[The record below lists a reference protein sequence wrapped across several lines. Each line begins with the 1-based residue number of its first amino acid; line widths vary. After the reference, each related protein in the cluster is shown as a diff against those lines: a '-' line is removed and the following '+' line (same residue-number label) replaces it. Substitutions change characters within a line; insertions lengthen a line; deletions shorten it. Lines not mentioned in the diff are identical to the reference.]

1 MFRRL
6 YFLMLIPLMAACMAA
21 TPLATAPTPTPMVFQ
36 PTLGRALSF
45 LTRQLDADVG
55 LLRAAP
61 DDDRH
66 WLAPDNLLVEW
77 VMQEAHAAD
86 LTVELETELAAFGA
100 PHHGLIEAL
109 RSEPVTWP
117 PAVAAQQEVSPTVW
131 LESYTG
137 AGAIDDWASRADLTL
152 FAALNAWN
160 QGDTAAAQEHFA
172 AAMEMFD
179 GAGFRA
185 ATNADRYTT
194 ADLAL
199 ALIAGA
205 RLGAPVNDAIVRQ
218 LLSLQSADGGFTA
231 HYTADGPLEGA
242 DTRTT
247 AYALLA
253 LYALRQPSQ

>member
-1 MFRRL
+1 MRHRL
-6 YFLMLIPLMAACMAA
+6 LLCLLVPLLAACTVAA
-21 TPLATAPTPTPMVFQ
+21 PLAAPTPTPMVFQ

-45 LTRQLDADVG
+45 LTRQLDSDVG

-86 LTVELETELAAFGA
+86 LTVELETELATFGA
-100 PHHGLIEAL
+100 PQHGLIEAL
-109 RSEPVTWP
+109 RGEPVAWP
-117 PAVAAQQEVSPTVW
+117 PAVAAQQEVTPTVW
-131 LESYTG
+131 LESHTG
-137 AGAIDDWASRADLTL
+137 AGVLDDWASRADLTL

-160 QGDTAAAQEHFA
+160 QGDAAQAQERFA
-172 AAMEMFD
+172 AALAMFD
-179 GAGFRA
+179 GAGFGVA
-185 ATNADRYTT
+185 ANPDRYAT

-199 ALIAGA
+199 ALLVGE

-218 LLSLQSADGGFTA
+218 LLSLQGVDGGFAA
-231 HYTADGPLEGA
+231 HYTAGGPLDGA

>member
-1 MFRRL
+1 MRHRL
-6 YFLMLIPLMAACMAA
+6 LLCLIVPLLAACTVAA
-21 TPLATAPTPTPMVFQ
+21 PPAAPTPTPMVFQ

-86 LTVELETELAAFGA
+86 LTVELETELASFGA
-100 PHHGLIEAL
+100 PHHGLIESL
-109 RSEPVTWP
+109 RGEVIAWP
-117 PAVAAQQEVSPTVW
+117 PMLAAQQEMSPTVW

-137 AGAIDDWASRADLTL
+137 ATTIDDWASRADLIL

-160 QGDTAAAQEHFA
+160 QGDAAQAQEHFA
-172 AAMEMFD
+172 AAMELFD
-179 GAGFRA
+179 GAGFRNA
-185 ATNADRYTT
+185 ANPDRYTT
-194 ADLAL
+194 SDLAL
-199 ALIAGA
+199 ALNAGA
-205 RLGAPVNDAIVRQ
+205 RLGEPVNDAIVRQ
-218 LLSLQSADGGFTA
+218 LLALQGADGGFAA
-231 HYTADGPLEGA
+231 HYTADGPVDDA

-247 AYALLA
+247 ASALLA

>member
-1 MFRRL
+1 MWHR
-6 YFLMLIPLMAACMAA
+6 FLLSLIFPLLAACAA
-21 TPLATAPTPTPMVFQ
+21 VAPATAPTPTPMVFQ

-77 VMQEAHAAD
+77 VMQEAHAAE
-86 LTVELETELAAFGA
+86 LTAELETELASFGA
-100 PHHGLIEAL
+100 IQHGLIETL
-109 RSEPVTWP
+109 RGATVTWP
-117 PAVAAQQEVSPTVW
+117 PRVAAQQEISPAVW

-137 AGAIDDWASRADLTL
+137 ADTLDDWASRADLTL
-152 FAALNAWN
+152 FAALSAWN
-160 QGDTAAAQEHFA
+160 QDDAQQAQEHFA
-172 AAMEMFD
+172 AALAMFD
-179 GAGFRA
+179 GVGFRDA
-185 ATNADRYTT
+185 VNQEHYTT

-205 RLGAPVNDAIVRQ
+205 RLGEPVNDAIVRR
-218 LLSLQSADGGFTA
+218 LLSLQGADGGFAA
-231 HYTADGPLEGA
+231 HYTADGPVDGA

>member
-1 MFRRL
+1 MRHRL
-6 YFLMLIPLMAACMAA
+6 LLCLIVPLLAACTVAA
-21 TPLATAPTPTPMVFQ
+21 PPAAPTPTPMVFQ

-100 PHHGLIEAL
+100 PHHGLIESL
-109 RSEPVTWP
+109 RGEVIAWP
-117 PAVAAQQEVSPTVW
+117 PMLAAQQEMSPTVW

-137 AGAIDDWASRADLTL
+137 AATIDDWASRADLIL

-160 QGDTAAAQEHFA
+160 QGDAAQAQEHFA
-172 AAMEMFD
+172 AAMELFD
-179 GAGFRA
+179 GAGFPNA
-185 ATNADRYTT
+185 ANPDRYTT
-194 ADLAL
+194 NDLAL
-199 ALIAGA
+199 ALNAGA
-205 RLGAPVNDAIVRQ
+205 RLGEPVNDAIVRQ
-218 LLSLQSADGGFTA
+218 LLALQGADGGFAA
-231 HYTADGPLEGA
+231 HYTADGPVDDA

-247 AYALLA
+247 ASALLA

>member
-1 MFRRL
+1 MRHRL
-6 YFLMLIPLMAACMAA
+6 LLFLIFPLLAACTV
-21 TPLATAPTPTPMVFQ
+21 TPLAAPTPTPMVFQ

-55 LLRAAP
+55 LLRAAQ
-61 DDDRH
+61 DDSRH

-77 VMQEAHAAD
+77 VMQEAHAAE
-86 LTVELETELAAFGA
+86 LTVELETELASFGA
-100 PHHGLIEAL
+100 PRHGLIETL
-109 RSEPVTWP
+109 RSEVITWP
-117 PAVAAQQEVSPTVW
+117 PAVASQQEVSPTVW

-137 AGAIDDWASRADLTL
+137 PAASDDWAGRADLTL

-160 QGDTAAAQEHFA
+160 QGDAAQAQAHFA
-172 AAMEMFD
+172 AAMAMFD
-179 GAGFRA
+179 GAGFRDA
-185 ATNADRYTT
+185 ANPDRYAT

-205 RLGAPVNDAIVRQ
+205 RLGEPVNDAIVRQ
-218 LLSLQSADGGFTA
+218 MLSLQGADGGFVA
-231 HYTADGPLEGA
+231 HYTADGAVEGA

>member
-1 MFRRL
+1 MRHRL
-6 YFLMLIPLMAACMAA
+6 LFFLIFPLLAACTVAA
-21 TPLATAPTPTPMVFQ
+21 PLAAPTPTPMVFQ

-61 DDDRH
+61 DDNRH

-77 VMQEAHAAD
+77 VMQEAHAAE
-86 LTVELETELAAFGA
+86 LTVELETELASFGA

-109 RSEPVTWP
+109 RGEAMTWP
-117 PAVAAQQEVSPTVW
+117 PVVAAQQEVSPTVW

-137 AGAIDDWASRADLTL
+137 AAASDDWARRADLTL

-160 QGDTAAAQEHFA
+160 QGDAAQAQAHFA
-172 AAMEMFD
+172 AAMAMFD
-179 GAGFRA
+179 GAGFRDA
-185 ATNADRYTT
+185 ASPDRYAT

-205 RLGAPVNDAIVRQ
+205 RLGEPVNDAIVRQ
-218 LLSLQSADGGFTA
+218 LLSLQGADGGFAA
-231 HYTADGPLEGA
+231 HYTADDPVEGA

-253 LYALRQPSQ
+253 LYALRQPAQ